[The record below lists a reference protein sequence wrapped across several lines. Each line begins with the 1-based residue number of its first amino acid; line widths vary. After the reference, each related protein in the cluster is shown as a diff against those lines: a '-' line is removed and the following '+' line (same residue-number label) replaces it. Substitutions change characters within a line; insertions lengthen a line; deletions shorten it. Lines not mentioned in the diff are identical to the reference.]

1 MEEGKDARMDG
12 VYVCLYACMDVWLY
26 GCMDIRMYVCKHLAT
41 HDICLS

>member
-1 MEEGKDARMDG
+1 MDG